1 MLINIEIGNILNSWL
16 CNITCL
22 LPFITQYILPG
33 LVMIV
38 SIISMLVLGH
48 AYNWQPEMHRL
59 RSREF
64 VLHTIGSM
72 TIFCLANMSILMCG
86 GINCVVTIYEFLHTD
101 VWEPLKDS
109 MPLIVSLL
117 TTMLG
122 LLLTFRMIRPR
133 IAIYPLVAYEV
144 INGKYWLTFQ
154 IRNLGW
160 LECID
165 MKVDLYECHFEPR
178 VGGVNKVMKPIK
190 LEPLSQS
197 TMIDWKYSDSN
208 DNTYLIEACNN
219 VFERKIFKESGHFLE
234 LRVKLTHPLSR
245 ITKVFVQD
253 YFAEDIHYGEFIEY
267 KLRRFSNGDKQQK
280 IDSLLKKDIMWRA
293 SRSMKIVE
301 AILILLLFIGTS
313 VTIVST
319 HGKDNIFLNECVVW
333 LYYGF
338 SMVIAVIE
346 IIRQYVKRPI
356 KSHLEN
362 TNI

>member
-1 MLINIEIGNILNSWL
+1 MLINIEIGNILNCWL

-33 LVMIV
+33 IVMIV

-59 RSREF
+59 KSREF

-101 VWEPLKDS
+101 VWEPLKES

-165 MKVDLYECHFEPR
+165 MKVDLYECHIEQR
-178 VGGVNKVMKPIK
+178 DGVANKVMTPIK
-190 LEPLSQS
+190 LEPLAQS
-197 TMIDWKYSDSN
+197 TMIDWKYGDSN
-208 DNTYLIEACNN
+208 DNAYLIEVCNN
-219 VFERKIFKESGHFLE
+219 TFERNVFKASKKFLE

-245 ITKVFVQD
+245 ITKVFVRD
-253 YFAEDIHYGEFIEY
+253 YTPHDIHYGEFIEY
-267 KLRRFSNGDKQQK
+267 KLRRYSNGDKQK
-280 IDSLLKKDIMWRA
+280 VINKLLKKDIMWRI
-293 SRSMKIVE
+293 SRYLKDIE
-301 AILILLLFIGTS
+301 AVLILMIFVGTTTILVLHNSDKNLLNDCI
-313 VTIVST
+313 
-319 HGKDNIFLNECVVW
+319 EW
-333 LYYGF
+333 LFYGF
-338 SMVIAVIE
+338 SIVIAIVE
-346 IIRQYVKRPI
+346 ITRQYIKRPI
-356 KSHLEN
+356 KSKIEN